1 MVLDKPNRHMVAY
14 ALVMGILA
22 TLLAVG
28 VNITYTKNSV
38 TKSDREW
45 CELLVTLDNAYSQTP
60 PQSETGR
67 KVARDIHHLRV
78 SRKC

>member
-1 MVLDKPNRHMVAY
+1 MAGY
-14 ALVMGILA
+14 ALLMGVSA

-28 VNITYTKNSV
+28 VNIAYTKNSV

-45 CELLVTLDNAYSQTP
+45 CELLVTLDTAYSQTP

-67 KVARDIHHLRV
+67 KVANEIHHLRV